1 MRQIKSALLVALVV
15 VVTGCANTGGYSNVP
30 VEEASSR
37 QGSVFDQSDYPTQ
50 GVPAQSGQ
58 GQSYPEEDYPSQEA
72 TSQERAPVYSVP
84 SSSPGNNSAVIAL
97 LGAAEKQRLSGDYMR
112 AAATLERAI
121 RISPRDP
128 ELYYQLAQVRYLQ
141 RNYHQTEQLCRKA
154 ISLASGDKKL
164 LERCRLLL
172 EQVR

>member
-1 MRQIKSALLVALVV
+1 MRQIKNGLLATLVV
-15 VVTGCANTGGYSNVP
+15 AVTGCANTGGYSHVP

-37 QGSVFDQSDYPTQ
+37 NGSAFDQSDYPAQGASTQ
-50 GVPAQSGQ
+50 NGQ
-58 GQSYPEEDYPSQEA
+58 DQSYPEESYPSQDVISE
-72 TSQERAPVYSVP
+72 ERAPVYNLPP
-84 SSSPGNNSAVIAL
+84 SYPGNNSAVVAL
-97 LGAAEKQRLSGDYMR
+97 LGSAEKQRLSGDYMR

-128 ELYYQLAQVRYLQ
+128 ELYYQLAQVRYMQ

-154 ISLASGDKKL
+154 ISLAAGDKRL